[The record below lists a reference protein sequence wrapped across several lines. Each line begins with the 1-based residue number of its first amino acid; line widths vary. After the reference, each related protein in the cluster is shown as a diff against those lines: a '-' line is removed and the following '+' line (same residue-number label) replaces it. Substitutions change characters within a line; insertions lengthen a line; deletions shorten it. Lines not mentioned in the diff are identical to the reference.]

1 MIDEQCEK
9 LEYEQKHNS
18 FKILGIVPITFE
30 LLVGIVITALTSV
43 AIMFGEFLWDK
54 IKN

>member
-1 MIDEQCEK
+1 
-9 LEYEQKHNS
+9 
-18 FKILGIVPITFE
+18 

-54 IKN
+54 IKNWMVLESNKIDILMVLYLIC